1 MAAKK
6 KTDILNEDVTKNV
19 THEEL
24 LDALAVIAIKLDGV
38 VAIIDKILGVMNKV
52 DEEIDKKNG
61 K

>member
-6 KTDILNEDVTKNV
+6 KTEVLENVNQNEI
-19 THEEL
+19 THQDL